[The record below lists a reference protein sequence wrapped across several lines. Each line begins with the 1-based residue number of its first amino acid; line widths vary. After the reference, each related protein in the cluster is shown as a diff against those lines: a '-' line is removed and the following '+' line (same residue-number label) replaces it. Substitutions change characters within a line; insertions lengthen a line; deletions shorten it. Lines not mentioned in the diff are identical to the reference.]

1 MSYLAIYLIG
11 ALIMVVIALIAILS
25 TGKIQLSDLIMIPVA
40 GVLSWGGIVVLLAVL
55 MCKGI
60 ELWLYVH
67 GKNKVLWRKN

>member
-1 MSYLAIYLIG
+1 MSDLVIYLIG

-40 GVLSWGGIVVLLAVL
+40 GELSWGGRVVLLAVL

-60 ELWLYVH
+60 SLWLDVH
-67 GKNKVLWRKN
+67 GKNKVLWRKD